1 MTTVRRSRHR
11 RGAWT
16 KIFGWGLLL
25 WVLSAVVTYVT
36 ANVLLVP
43 TLVLLGSFLVPVTF
57 VAWAFERGR
66 TDEITT
72 QLLFQMFVV
81 GGVLGVLAASLAES
95 YLLRPSWWMFF
106 GVGFIEEAAKL
117 LALAFCARHLRTS
130 YFAPKK
136 AWDGRAVVTA
146 GMGQARAVLAGGG
159 RCPRPGII
167 WPRMGCP
174 PWWEA
179 PSGRAGSTGE
189 CRSSGVVVKQGIRW
203 GPGRGRVRR

>member
-11 RGAWT
+11 RGIWT

-66 TDEITT
+66 SDEITT

-117 LALAFCARHLRTS
+117 LALALCARHLRTRTLRDGAVLGATVGLG
-130 YFAPKK
+130 FA
-136 AWDGRAVVTA
+136 AFESAGYALVASFTVTA
-146 GMGQARAVLAGGG
+146 
-159 RCPRPGII
+159 CPSST
-167 WPRMGCP
+167 WS
-174 PWWEA
+174 A
-179 PSGRAGSTGE
+179 PSCCGVCSLRSGTPCGP
-189 CRSSGVVVKQGIRW
+189 RSSARCCSPAAAATGSW
-203 GPGRGRVRR
+203 